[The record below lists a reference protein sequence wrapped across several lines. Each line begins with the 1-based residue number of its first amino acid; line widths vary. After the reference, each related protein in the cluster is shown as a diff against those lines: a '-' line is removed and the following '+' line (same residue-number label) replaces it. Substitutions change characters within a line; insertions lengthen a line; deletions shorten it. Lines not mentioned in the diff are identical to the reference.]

1 MTRRLLIHA
10 TGAAHPG
17 QLAALGFALS
27 KAGVRLLDIN
37 QSVTF
42 GIVTLE
48 VLVAVEDDSDASETL
63 ERALD
68 DARDRG
74 GLDIQA
80 IRVYDEDYHDWSQ
93 QSGAP
98 RLILT
103 LLAPCLPA
111 TVLAEIGRLS
121 SAYGLVI
128 ERIQRLSGR
137 EALDG
142 EAPTQGA
149 CVEFW
154 LRGDVDIEGLRRAAL
169 AVGASHQVDIAI
181 QEDSVWRRHRR
192 LICFDMDATLIKAEV
207 IDELARRHGVYD
219 EVSAITER
227 AMRGELDF
235 EESFRL
241 RMSKLKGLDQ
251 RVLEE
256 VAASLPLMDG
266 AERLLRQLKRLGYRT
281 AILSGGFT
289 YFARVLQQRLGVDE
303 VHANTL
309 EIDAQGKVTGNVID
323 PIVDADRKALLL
335 KQIAEREGL
344 ILEQTIAV
352 GDGANDLKMLATA
365 GLGIAFRAKPKVRD
379 QARQSISTLGL
390 DAVLY
395 LLGYRQGDLI
405 D

>member
-10 TGAAHPG
+10 TGAAHSG
-17 QLAALGFALS
+17 QLATLGFALS
-27 KAGVRLLDIN
+27 NAGVRLLDIN

-48 VLVAVEDDSDASETL
+48 VLVAVDDDTNSTGSL

-68 DARDRG
+68 EARDRG

-80 IRVYDEDYHDWSQ
+80 ITVYDEDYVHWSQ
-93 QSGAP
+93 QAGTP

-103 LLAPCLPA
+103 LLAPRLPA
-111 TVLAEIGRLS
+111 AVLAEVGRLS

-128 ERIQRLSGR
+128 ERIHRLSGR

-142 EAPTQGA
+142 EAPSEGA
-149 CVEFW
+149 CVECW
-154 LRGDVDIEGLRRAAL
+154 LRGNVDINGLRRAAL
-169 AVGASHQVDIAI
+169 AIGASHQVDIAI

-235 EESFRL
+235 RESFKL
-241 RMSKLKGLDQ
+241 RMSKLKGLDE
-251 RVLEE
+251 RVLKE

-289 YFARVLQQRLGVDE
+289 YFAHELQRRLGVDE

-309 EIDAQGKVTGNVID
+309 EIDASGKATGNVVE
-323 PIVDADRKALLL
+323 PIVDADRKAYLL
-335 KQIAEREGL
+335 KQIAAREGL
-344 ILEQTIAV
+344 ALEQTIAV

-379 QARQSISTLGL
+379 QARQSISILGL

-405 D
+405 E